1 VGRASLLGGAQ
12 HRWLRIM
19 SSRIRVV
26 PVLVILGLAL
36 AIASFVGGSVGAM
49 IAGWEAHWLLAVGPL
64 SIHVQPGYPFS
75 SMPVSNTILAAWLT
89 IVLLAGVFFVGTRR
103 MSLVPGAMQNALEYV
118 CEIAGGFIEEMVGKE
133 HERRM
138 FPVIMTVFLFVLVNA
153 WSALLPGFETIRLNG
168 QPLLRSANTD
178 INLPLMLAIVCV
190 AMIEYWGF
198 RARGFAYLK
207 SFFDLHHLVRAAI
220 SFRHGY
226 LRDGLVNLFYGA
238 IYFFVG
244 ILELLGHA
252 VRVLSFSFRLFGNM
266 TAGVV
271 LTTVALFLVP
281 LVLPSVFYGLEALFG
296 LVQAVVFA
304 GLTAVFGYAAI
315 SSADH

>member
-1 VGRASLLGGAQ
+1 MVIGA
-12 HRWLRIM
+12 
-19 SSRIRVV
+19 
-26 PVLVILGLAL
+26 LAL
-36 AIASFVGGSVGAM
+36 AVASFLGGSVGAM
-49 IAGWEAHWLLAVGPL
+49 IGGHKPLWILAVSPPSL
-64 SIHVQPGYPFS
+64 HVPPEHPFASIPI
-75 SMPVSNTILAAWLT
+75 SNTMLSAWLA
-89 IVLLAGVFFVGTRR
+89 IVVIIGVFFLGTRR
-103 MSLVPGAMQNALEYV
+103 MSLVPGVLQNALEYV
-118 CEIAGGFIEEMVGKE
+118 CEIVGGFIEEMVGKE

-138 FPVIMTVFLFVLVNA
+138 FPLIMTVFLFVAVNA
-153 WSALLPGFETIRLNG
+153 WLALLPGFETITHNDHSI
-168 QPLLRSANTD
+168 LRSANTD
-178 INLPLMLAIVCV
+178 INVPLMLAMVCV
-190 AMIEYWGF
+190 VMIEYWGF

-207 SFFDLHHLVRAAI
+207 SFFDLHHLVRAAK
-220 SFRHGY
+220 SLRHGY
-226 LRDGLVNLFYGA
+226 LRDSLVNLFYGC

-315 SSADH
+315 SSAEH